1 MGPSTV
7 TGTGLGAFTSDAISA
22 SPSTP
27 IGGFAPAVAEMGF
40 ELDIGSGDVVRNMA
54 SCVRPSSDSG
64 GRTPPRRK
72 RGVARGLRKS
82 AGGGGGSDSSVLL
95 GSHERKVRWD
105 RGSACADVVPGAG
118 LGRGL
123 GVATVLVPSPEL
135 DPVLALALSGT
146 ELQGNSERREGKN
159 RRGGTL
165 VVFGERC
172 DGLVGAAGSS
182 ASGSTT
188 LGGTMA

>member
-1 MGPSTV
+1 MGPITV
-7 TGTGLGAFTSDAISA
+7 TGTGLGAFPNNAISA

-27 IGGFAPAVAEMGF
+27 IGGFALAEVVEMEF

-54 SCVRPSSDSG
+54 SCARPSSDSG

-82 AGGGGGSDSSVLL
+82 VGGGGGSDSSVLL

-105 RGSACADVVPGAG
+105 RGSACAGVMPGAG
-118 LGRGL
+118 LDRVL
-123 GVATVLVPSPEL
+123 GVATVPVPSPEL
-135 DPVLALALSGT
+135 EPVLALALSGT
-146 ELQGNSERREGKN
+146 ELQGNSGRREGKN

-165 VVFGERC
+165 VVFGERR

-182 ASGSTT
+182 TSGST
-188 LGGTMA
+188 LGAMA